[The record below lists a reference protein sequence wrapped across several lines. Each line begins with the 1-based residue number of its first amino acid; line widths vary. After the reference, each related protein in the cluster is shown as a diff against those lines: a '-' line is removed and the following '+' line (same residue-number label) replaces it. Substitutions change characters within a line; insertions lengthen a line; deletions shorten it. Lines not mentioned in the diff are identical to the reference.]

1 MGQYCKLVMVTE
13 ANNNKF
19 YIMEEKNGLIH
30 IEYGRVD
37 SSSTKLTKPVSQ
49 WGSIYREKTKKG
61 YKDVTHLV
69 TEKVVEED
77 ENNDVDEVL
86 AKLDEAKVNAFL
98 DLMQKYTDGL
108 VKNTYSVTY
117 KSVTVEQ
124 VKKAQ
129 DILNEFDDINKNDE
143 KAVNE
148 KLIELYTV
156 IPRRM
161 GRVSDHL
168 LPKLD
173 LDKAL
178 EKEQDNI
185 DAMSSKVQ
193 MYEQEKEN
201 SKQNKD
207 KKEKPK
213 QTMLDVLG
221 LSKMVEIKSNPDLKY
236 LIDQIGGSRRV
247 EGIFELSKPEEDK
260 VFDNWM
266 GKQQNLQTRILIHGT
281 RCSSVLSILKQG
293 LKIRPSGNFQFSG
306 KVYGNGNYFSE
317 VVQKSLNYTGYDND
331 KILLV
336 YEVHTGNPFIYDGWY
351 RGNSFTLDYK
361 NLQQRGFDSTYVKAG
376 NGLLNSEIIAY
387 KEEQCRIK
395 YIIWLK

>member
-1 MGQYCKLVMVTE
+1 MGQYCKLLMVTSE
-13 ANNNKF
+13 NNNKF
-19 YIMEEKNGLIH
+19 YIMEEKNGTLH

-37 SSSTKLTKPVSQ
+37 STSTKLTKPMSE
-49 WGSIYREKTKKG
+49 WSKLYREKTKKG

-69 TEKVVEED
+69 TEKVIDDIEE
-77 ENNDVDEVL
+77 VDDVL

-108 VKNTYSVTY
+108 VKTTYSVTY

-129 DILNEFDDINKNDE
+129 TILDEFDKLDKKNE

-148 KLIELYTV
+148 KLLELYTV
-156 IPRRM
+156 IPRKM
-161 GRVSDHL
+161 ERVQNYL
-168 LPKLD
+168 LPVLD

-185 DAMSSKVQ
+185 DAMSAKVQ
-193 MYEQEKEN
+193 MYEQEKAN
-201 SKQNKD
+201 SKDNKD
-207 KKEKPK
+207 KPVKVK
-213 QTMLDVLG
+213 QTVLDVLG
-221 LSKMVEIKSNPDLKY
+221 LKSMTETKSNKELDY
-236 LIDQIGGSRRV
+236 LINQIGGRTRV
-247 EGIFELSKPEEDK
+247 EGIFELEKPAENK
-260 VFDNWM
+260 TFDTWM
-266 GKQQNLQTRILIHGT
+266 EKQSNKQTRILIHGT

-317 VVQKSLNYTGYDND
+317 VVQKSLGYTGYDND

-336 YEVHTGNPFIYDGWY
+336 YEVHTGNPFVYDGWY

-387 KEEQCRIK
+387 NEEQCRIK
-395 YIIWLK
+395 YIIWLKN

>member
-1 MGQYCKLVMVTE
+1 MGQYCKLLMVTSE
-13 ANNNKF
+13 NNNKF
-19 YIMEEKNGLIH
+19 YIMEEKNGTLH

-37 SSSTKLTKPVSQ
+37 STSTKLTKPMSE
-49 WGSIYREKTKKG
+49 WSKLYREKTKKG

-69 TEKVVEED
+69 TEKVVDEIEE
-77 ENNDVDEVL
+77 VDEVL
-86 AKLDEAKVNAFL
+86 SKLDEAKVNAFL

-129 DILNEFDDINKNDE
+129 AILDEFDKLNKKDE

-148 KLIELYTV
+148 KLLELYTV
-156 IPRRM
+156 IPRKM
-161 GRVSDHL
+161 ERVQNYL
-168 LPKLD
+168 LPVLD

-185 DAMSSKVQ
+185 DAMSAKVQ
-193 MYEQEKEN
+193 MYEQEKAN
-201 SKQNKD
+201 SKDNKD
-207 KKEKPK
+207 KPVKVK
-213 QTMLDVLG
+213 QTVLDVLG
-221 LSKMVEIKSNPDLKY
+221 LKSMTEIKSNKELDY
-236 LIDQIGGSRRV
+236 LVNQVGGRTRI
-247 EGIFELSKPEEDK
+247 EGIFELEKPAENKTFDTWMSKQK
-260 VFDNWM
+260 NV
-266 GKQQNLQTRILIHGT
+266 QTRTLIHGT

-317 VVQKSLNYTGYDND
+317 VVQKSLGYTGYDND

-336 YEVHTGNPFIYDGWY
+336 YEVHTGNPFVYDGWY

-387 KEEQCRIK
+387 NEEQCRIK
-395 YIIWLK
+395 YIIWLKN

>member
-1 MGQYCKLVMVTE
+1 MGQYCKLLMVTSE
-13 ANNNKF
+13 NNNKF
-19 YIMEEKNGLIH
+19 YIMEEKNGTLH

-37 SSSTKLTKPVSQ
+37 STSTKLTKPMSE
-49 WGSIYREKTKKG
+49 WSKLYREKTKKG
-61 YKDVTHLV
+61 YKDITHLV
-69 TEKVVEED
+69 TEKVVDEIEE
-77 ENNDVDEVL
+77 VDDVL

-108 VKNTYSVTY
+108 VKTTYSVTY

-129 DILNEFDDINKNDE
+129 TILDEFDKLDKKNE

-148 KLIELYTV
+148 KLLELYTV
-156 IPRRM
+156 IPRKM
-161 GRVSDHL
+161 EKVQYYL
-168 LPKLD
+168 LPVLD

-185 DAMSSKVQ
+185 DAMYAKVQ
-193 MYEQEKEN
+193 MYEQEKAN
-201 SKQNKD
+201 SKDNKD
-207 KKEKPK
+207 RPVKVR
-213 QTMLDVLG
+213 QTVLDVLG
-221 LSKMVEIKSNPDLKY
+221 LKSMTEIKSNKELDY
-236 LIDQIGGSRRV
+236 LITQIGGRTRV
-247 EGIFELSKPEEDK
+247 EGIFELEKPVENK
-260 VFDNWM
+260 TFDTWM
-266 GKQQNLQTRILIHGT
+266 EKQSNKQTRILIHGT

-317 VVQKSLNYTGYDND
+317 VVQKSLGYTGYDND

-336 YEVHTGNPFIYDGWY
+336 YEVHTGNPFVYDGWY
-351 RGNSFTLDYK
+351 RGNSFPLDYT

-387 KEEQCRIK
+387 NEEQCRIK
-395 YIIWLK
+395 YIIWLKN

>member
-13 ANNNKF
+13 QNNNKF
-19 YIMEEKNGLIH
+19 YVMQEKDGMLH

-37 SSSTKLTKPVSQ
+37 SSSTKLTKSMSQ
-49 WGSIYREKTKKG
+49 WASIYREKTKKG

-69 TEKVVEED
+69 TEKVEED
-77 ENNDVDEVL
+77 TEDTIEAVL
-86 AKLDEAKVNAFL
+86 AKLDSTKVNTFL
-98 DLMQKYTDGL
+98 ELMQKYTDGL

-117 KSVTVEQ
+117 KSVTIEQ

-129 DILNEFDDINKNDE
+129 AILDDFENINKTDE
-143 KAVNE
+143 KTVNE

-156 IPRRM
+156 IPRKM
-161 GRVSDHL
+161 GRVSAYL
-168 LPKLD
+168 LPVLN

-185 DAMSSKVQ
+185 DAMSSQVQ

-207 KKEKPK
+207 IKEKPK
-213 QTMLDVLG
+213 QQTMLDVLG
-221 LSKMVEIKSNPDLKY
+221 LGKMIETKSNSELKY

-247 EGIFELSKPEEDK
+247 ECIFELNKPTEDTSFEAWVK
-260 VFDNWM
+260 
-266 GKQQNLQTRILIHGT
+266 KQKNTQTRTLIHGT
-281 RCSSVLSILKQG
+281 RCSSVLSILTQG

-306 KVYGNGNYFSE
+306 KVYGQGNYFSE
-317 VVQKSLNYTGYDND
+317 VVSKSLGYTGYDND

-351 RGNSFTLDYK
+351 RGNSFTLNYQE
-361 NLQQRGFDSTYVKAG
+361 LQKRGFDSTYVKAG

>member
-1 MGQYCKLVMVTE
+1 MVTE

-19 YIMEEKNGLIH
+19 YVMEEKAGVIQ

-37 SSSTKLTKPVSQ
+37 STSTKLTKPLSQ
-49 WGSIYREKTKKG
+49 WNSIYKEKTKKG
-61 YKDVTHLV
+61 YKDVTDLV
-69 TEKVVEED
+69 TEKVVET
-77 ENNDVDEVL
+77 DEVDDTEVL
-86 AKLDEAKVNAFL
+86 SKLDEAKVNAFL

-129 DILNEFDDINKNDE
+129 AILDEFDKINKKNE
-143 KAVNE
+143 KLVNE

-156 IPRRM
+156 IPRKM
-161 GRVSDHL
+161 GKVQYHL
-168 LPKLD
+168 LPALD

-185 DAMSSKVQ
+185 DAMSAKVQ
-193 MYEQEKEN
+193 MYDQEKAN
-201 SKQNKD
+201 AKKNKT

-213 QTMLDVLG
+213 QTLLDVLG
-221 LSKMVEIKSNPDLKY
+221 LSSMTEIKSNSELKY
-236 LIDQIGGSRRV
+236 LIDQVGGRTKV
-247 EGIFELSKPEEDK
+247 EAIFELSKPEENQI
-260 VFDNWM
+260 FDGWVN
-266 GKQQNLQTRILIHGT
+266 KQSNKQTRTLIHGT

-317 VVQKSLNYTGYDND
+317 VVQKSLGYTGYDND

-336 YEVHTGNPFIYDGWY
+336 YEVHTGNPFVYDGWY
-351 RGNSFTLDYK
+351 RGNSFDLNYK
-361 NLQQRGFDSTYVKAG
+361 ELQKRGFDSTYVKAG

-387 KEEQCRIK
+387 NEEQCRVK
-395 YIIWLK
+395 YIIWLKN

>member
-1 MGQYCKLVMVTE
+1 MSKYCKLVMVTE
-13 ANNNKF
+13 NNNNK
-19 YIMEEKNGLIH
+19 YYVMQEKNGVIE

-37 SSSTKLTKPVSQ
+37 STSTKLTKPLSQ
-49 WGSIYREKTKKG
+49 WNSIYKEKTKKG
-61 YKDVTHLV
+61 YKDVTDLV
-69 TEKVVEED
+69 TEKVVET
-77 ENNDVDEVL
+77 DEVDDTEVL
-86 AKLDEAKVNAFL
+86 SKLDEAKVNAFL

-129 DILNEFDDINKNDE
+129 AILDEFDKLDKKNE
-143 KAVNE
+143 KLVNE

-156 IPRRM
+156 IPRKM
-161 GRVSDHL
+161 GKVQYHL
-168 LPKLD
+168 LPALD

-185 DAMSSKVQ
+185 DAMSAKVQ
-193 MYEQEKEN
+193 MYDQEKAN
-201 SKQNKD
+201 AKKNKT

-213 QTMLDVLG
+213 QTLLDVLG
-221 LSKMVEIKSNPDLKY
+221 LSSMTEIKSNSELKY
-236 LIDQIGGSRRV
+236 LIDQVGGRTKV
-247 EGIFELSKPEEDK
+247 EAIFELNKPEENQIFDGWMDK
-260 VFDNWM
+260 QSN
-266 GKQQNLQTRILIHGT
+266 KQTRTLIHGT

-317 VVQKSLNYTGYDND
+317 VVAKSLNYTGYDND

-336 YEVHTGNPFIYDGWY
+336 YEVHTGNPFVYDGWY
-351 RGNSFTLDYK
+351 RGNSFDLNYK
-361 NLQQRGFDSTYVKAG
+361 ELQKRGFDSTYVKAG

-387 KEEQCRIK
+387 NEEQCRVK
-395 YIIWLK
+395 YIIWLKN

>member
-1 MGQYCKLVMVTE
+1 MVTE
-13 ANNNKF
+13 ANNNKY
-19 YIMEEKNGLIH
+19 YIMEEKAGVIH

-37 SSSTKLTKPVSQ
+37 STSTKLTKPLSQ
-49 WGSIYREKTKKG
+49 WNSIYKEKTKKG
-61 YKDVTHLV
+61 YKDVTDLV
-69 TEKVVEED
+69 TEKVVET
-77 ENNDVDEVL
+77 DEVDDAEVL
-86 AKLDEAKVNAFL
+86 SKLDEAKVNAFL

-129 DILNEFDDINKNDE
+129 TILDEFDKLDKKNE
-143 KAVNE
+143 KLVNE

-156 IPRRM
+156 IPRKM
-161 GRVSDHL
+161 GKVQYHL
-168 LPKLD
+168 LPSLD

-185 DAMSSKVQ
+185 DAMSAKVQ
-193 MYEQEKEN
+193 MYDQEKAN
-201 SKQNKD
+201 AKKNKS

-213 QTMLDVLG
+213 QTLLDVLG
-221 LSKMVEIKSNPDLKY
+221 LSSMTEIKSNSELKY
-236 LIDQIGGSRRV
+236 LIDQVGGRTKV
-247 EGIFELSKPEEDK
+247 EAIFELSKPEENQIFDGWMDK
-260 VFDNWM
+260 QGN
-266 GKQQNLQTRILIHGT
+266 KQTRTLIHGT

-317 VVQKSLNYTGYDND
+317 VVAKSLNYTGYDND

-336 YEVHTGNPFIYDGWY
+336 YEVHTGNPFVYDGWY
-351 RGNSFTLDYK
+351 RGNSFDLNYK
-361 NLQQRGFDSTYVKAG
+361 ELQKRGFDSTYVKAG

-387 KEEQCRIK
+387 NEEQCRVK
-395 YIIWLK
+395 YIIWLKN

>member
-1 MGQYCKLVMVTE
+1 MVTE

-19 YIMEEKNGLIH
+19 YILEEKSGVIH

-37 SSSTKLTKPVSQ
+37 STSTKLTKPLSQ
-49 WGSIYREKTKKG
+49 WNSIYKEKIKKG
-61 YKDVTHLV
+61 YKDVTDLV
-69 TEKVVEED
+69 TEKVTDVEETD
-77 ENNDVDEVL
+77 DTEVL
-86 AKLDEAKVNAFL
+86 SKLDEAKVNAFL

-129 DILNEFDDINKNDE
+129 AILDEFDKLDKKNE
-143 KAVNE
+143 KLVNE

-156 IPRRM
+156 IPRKM
-161 GRVSDHL
+161 GKVQYHL
-168 LPKLD
+168 LPSLD

-185 DAMSSKVQ
+185 DAMSAKVQ
-193 MYEQEKEN
+193 MYDQEKTN
-201 SKQNKD
+201 AKKNKT

-213 QTMLDVLG
+213 QTLLDVLG
-221 LSKMVEIKSNPDLKY
+221 LSNMTEIKSNSEIQY
-236 LIDQIGGSRRV
+236 LIDQVGGRTKV
-247 EGIFELSKPEEDK
+247 EAIFALSKPEEDK
-260 VFDNWM
+260 VFGSWID
-266 GKQQNLQTRILIHGT
+266 KQGNKSTRTLIHGT

-306 KVYGNGNYFSE
+306 KAFGNGCYFSE
-317 VVQKSLNYTGYDND
+317 VVQKSLGYTGYDND

-336 YEVHTGNPFIYDGWY
+336 YEVHTGNPFVYDGWY
-351 RGNSFTLDYK
+351 RGNSFPLEFNELK
-361 NLQQRGFDSTYVKAG
+361 KRGFDSTYVKAG
-376 NGLLNSEIIAY
+376 NGMLNSEIIAY
-387 KEEQCRIK
+387 NENQFRIK
-395 YIIWLK
+395 YILWLKS

>member
-1 MGQYCKLVMVTE
+1 MVTE

-19 YIMEEKNGLIH
+19 YIMEEKAGVIQ

-37 SSSTKLTKPVSQ
+37 STSTKLTKPLSQ
-49 WGSIYREKTKKG
+49 WNSIYKEKTKKG
-61 YKDVTHLV
+61 YKDVTDLV
-69 TEKVVEED
+69 TEKVVET
-77 ENNDVDEVL
+77 DEVDDTEVL
-86 AKLDEAKVNAFL
+86 SKLDEAKVNAFL

-129 DILNEFDDINKNDE
+129 AILDEFDKINKKNE
-143 KAVNE
+143 KLVNE

-156 IPRRM
+156 IPRKM
-161 GRVSDHL
+161 GKVQYHL
-168 LPKLD
+168 LPALD

-185 DAMSSKVQ
+185 DAMSAKVQ
-193 MYEQEKEN
+193 MYDQEKAN
-201 SKQNKD
+201 AKKNKT

-213 QTMLDVLG
+213 QTLLDVLG
-221 LSKMVEIKSNPDLKY
+221 LSSMTEIKSNSELKY
-236 LIDQIGGSRRV
+236 LIDQVGGRTKV
-247 EGIFELSKPEEDK
+247 EAIFELSKPEENQI
-260 VFDNWM
+260 FDGWVN
-266 GKQQNLQTRILIHGT
+266 KQSNKQTRTLIHGT

-317 VVQKSLNYTGYDND
+317 VVQKSLGYTGYDND

-336 YEVHTGNPFIYDGWY
+336 YEVHTGNPFVYDGWY
-351 RGNSFTLDYK
+351 RGNSFDLNYK
-361 NLQQRGFDSTYVKAG
+361 ELQKRGFDSTYVKAG

-387 KEEQCRIK
+387 NEEQCRVK
-395 YIIWLK
+395 YIIWLKN

>member
-1 MGQYCKLVMVTE
+1 
-13 ANNNKF
+13 
-19 YIMEEKNGLIH
+19 MEEKNGTLH

-37 SSSTKLTKPVSQ
+37 STSTKLTKPMSE
-49 WGSIYREKTKKG
+49 WSKLYREKTKKG

-69 TEKVVEED
+69 TEKVVDEIEE
-77 ENNDVDEVL
+77 VDEVL
-86 AKLDEAKVNAFL
+86 SKLDEAKVNAFL

-129 DILNEFDDINKNDE
+129 AILDEFDKLNKKDE

-148 KLIELYTV
+148 KLLELYTV
-156 IPRRM
+156 IPRKM
-161 GRVSDHL
+161 ERVQNYL
-168 LPKLD
+168 LPVLD

-185 DAMSSKVQ
+185 DAMSAKVQ
-193 MYEQEKEN
+193 MYEQEKAN
-201 SKQNKD
+201 SKDNKD
-207 KKEKPK
+207 KPVKVK
-213 QTMLDVLG
+213 QTVLDVLG
-221 LSKMVEIKSNPDLKY
+221 LKSMTEIKSNKELDY
-236 LIDQIGGSRRV
+236 LVNQVGGRTRI
-247 EGIFELSKPEEDK
+247 EGIFELEKPAENKTFDTWMSKQK
-260 VFDNWM
+260 NV
-266 GKQQNLQTRILIHGT
+266 QTRTLIHGT

-317 VVQKSLNYTGYDND
+317 VVQKSLGYTGYDND

-336 YEVHTGNPFIYDGWY
+336 YEVHTGNPFVYDGWY

-387 KEEQCRIK
+387 NEEQCRIK
-395 YIIWLK
+395 YIIWLKN

>member
-1 MGQYCKLVMVTE
+1 MGQYCKLLMVTSE
-13 ANNNKF
+13 NNNKF
-19 YIMEEKNGLIH
+19 YIMEEKNGTLH

-37 SSSTKLTKPVSQ
+37 STSTKLTKPMSE
-49 WGSIYREKTKKG
+49 WSKLYREKTKKG
-61 YKDVTHLV
+61 YKDVTHLI
-69 TEKVVEED
+69 TEKVIDDIEE
-77 ENNDVDEVL
+77 VDDVL

-108 VKNTYSVTY
+108 VKTTYSVTY

-129 DILNEFDDINKNDE
+129 TILDEFDKLDKKNE

-148 KLIELYTV
+148 KLLELYTV
-156 IPRRM
+156 IPRKM
-161 GRVSDHL
+161 EKVQYYL
-168 LPKLD
+168 LPVLD

-185 DAMSSKVQ
+185 DAMYAKVQ
-193 MYEQEKEN
+193 MYEQEKAN
-201 SKQNKD
+201 SKDNKD
-207 KKEKPK
+207 RPVKVR
-213 QTMLDVLG
+213 QTVLDVLG
-221 LSKMVEIKSNPDLKY
+221 LKSMTEIKSNKELDY
-236 LIDQIGGSRRV
+236 LITQIGGRTRV
-247 EGIFELSKPEEDK
+247 EGIFELEKPVENK
-260 VFDNWM
+260 TFDTWM
-266 GKQQNLQTRILIHGT
+266 EKQSNKQTRILIHGT

-317 VVQKSLNYTGYDND
+317 VVQKSLGYTGYDND

-336 YEVHTGNPFIYDGWY
+336 YEVHTGNPFVYDGWY
-351 RGNSFTLDYK
+351 RGNSFPLDYT

-387 KEEQCRIK
+387 NEEQCRIK
-395 YIIWLK
+395 YIIWLKN

>member
-1 MGQYCKLVMVTE
+1 MVTE
-13 ANNNKF
+13 ANNNK
-19 YIMEEKNGLIH
+19 YYSMTEKNGVIE

-37 SSSTKLTKPVSQ
+37 STSTKLTKPLSQ
-49 WGSIYREKTKKG
+49 WNSIYKEKTKKG
-61 YKDVTHLV
+61 YKDVTDLV
-69 TEKVVEED
+69 TEKVAET
-77 ENNDVDEVL
+77 DEVDDTEVL
-86 AKLDEAKVNAFL
+86 SKLDEVKVNAFL

-129 DILNEFDDINKNDE
+129 VILDEFDKLDKKNE
-143 KAVNE
+143 KLVNE

-156 IPRRM
+156 IPRKM
-161 GRVSDHL
+161 GKVQYHL
-168 LPKLD
+168 LPALD

-185 DAMSSKVQ
+185 DAMSAKVQ
-193 MYEQEKEN
+193 MYDQEKAN
-201 SKQNKD
+201 AKKNKS

-213 QTMLDVLG
+213 QTLLDVLG
-221 LSKMVEIKSNPDLKY
+221 LSSMTEIKSNSELKY
-236 LIDQIGGSRRV
+236 LIDQVGGRTKV
-247 EGIFELSKPEEDK
+247 EAIFELNKPEENK
-260 VFDNWM
+260 VFDGWID
-266 GKQQNLQTRILIHGT
+266 KQGNKQTRTLIHGT

-317 VVQKSLNYTGYDND
+317 VVAKSLNYTGYDND

-336 YEVHTGNPFIYDGWY
+336 YEVHTGNPFVYDGWY
-351 RGNSFTLDYK
+351 RGNSFDLNYK
-361 NLQQRGFDSTYVKAG
+361 ELQKRGFDSTYVKAG
-376 NGLLNSEIIAY
+376 NGLLNSEIITY
-387 KEEQCRIK
+387 NEEQCRVK
-395 YIIWLK
+395 YIIWLKN

>member
-1 MGQYCKLVMVTE
+1 MQ
-13 ANNNKF
+13 
-19 YIMEEKNGLIH
+19 EKNGVIE

-37 SSSTKLTKPVSQ
+37 STSTKLTKPLSQ
-49 WGSIYREKTKKG
+49 WNSIYKEKTKKG
-61 YKDVTHLV
+61 YKDVTDLV
-69 TEKVVEED
+69 TEKVVET
-77 ENNDVDEVL
+77 DEVDDTEVL
-86 AKLDEAKVNAFL
+86 SKLDEAKVNAFL

-129 DILNEFDDINKNDE
+129 AILDEFDKLDKKNE
-143 KAVNE
+143 KLVNE

-156 IPRRM
+156 IPRKM
-161 GRVSDHL
+161 GKVQYHL
-168 LPKLD
+168 LPALD

-185 DAMSSKVQ
+185 DAMSAKVQ
-193 MYEQEKEN
+193 MYDQEKAN
-201 SKQNKD
+201 AKKNKT

-213 QTMLDVLG
+213 QTLLDVLG
-221 LSKMVEIKSNPDLKY
+221 LSSMTEIKSNSELKY
-236 LIDQIGGSRRV
+236 LIDQVGGRTKV
-247 EGIFELSKPEEDK
+247 EAIFELNKPEENQIFDGWMDK
-260 VFDNWM
+260 QSN
-266 GKQQNLQTRILIHGT
+266 KQTRTLIHGT

-317 VVQKSLNYTGYDND
+317 VVAKSLNYTGYDND

-336 YEVHTGNPFIYDGWY
+336 YEVHTGNPFVYDGWY
-351 RGNSFTLDYK
+351 RGNSFDLNYK
-361 NLQQRGFDSTYVKAG
+361 ELQKRGFDSTYVKAG

-387 KEEQCRIK
+387 NEEQCRVK
-395 YIIWLK
+395 YIIWLKN

>member
-1 MGQYCKLVMVTE
+1 MGKFCKLVMVTE
-13 ANNNKF
+13 NNNNK
-19 YIMEEKNGLIH
+19 YYSMTEKNGVIE

-37 SSSTKLTKPVSQ
+37 STSTKLTKPISQ
-49 WGSIYREKTKKG
+49 WNSIYKEKTKKG
-61 YKDVTHLV
+61 YKDVTDLV
-69 TEKVVEED
+69 TEKVVGAEAD
-77 ENNDVDEVL
+77 DVEVL
-86 AKLDEAKVNAFL
+86 SKLDEAKVNAFL

-129 DILNEFDDINKNDE
+129 VILDEFDKLDKKNE
-143 KAVNE
+143 KLVNE

-156 IPRRM
+156 IPRKM
-161 GRVSDHL
+161 GKVQYHL
-168 LPKLD
+168 LPTLD

-185 DAMSSKVQ
+185 DAMSAKVQ
-193 MYEQEKEN
+193 MYDQEKTN
-201 SKQNKD
+201 AKKNQT

-213 QTMLDVLG
+213 QTLLDVLG
-221 LSKMVEIKSNPDLKY
+221 LSNMTETKSNSEIQY
-236 LIDQIGGSRRV
+236 LIDQVRGGTKV
-247 EGIFELSKPEEDK
+247 EAIFSLSKPEEDK
-260 VFDNWM
+260 IFEDWIN
-266 GKQQNLQTRILIHGT
+266 KQGNKQTRVLIHGT

-306 KVYGNGNYFSE
+306 KVYGNGNYYSE
-317 VVQKSLNYTGYDND
+317 VVSKSLNYTGYDND

-351 RGNSFTLDYK
+351 RGNSFELNYK
-361 NLQQRGFDSTYVKAG
+361 ELQKRGFDSTYVKAG

-387 KEEQCRIK
+387 NENQCKIK
-395 YIIWLK
+395 YIIWLKQ

>member
-1 MGQYCKLVMVTE
+1 MGKFCKLVMVTE
-13 ANNNKF
+13 NNNNK
-19 YIMEEKNGLIH
+19 YYSMTEKNGVIE

-37 SSSTKLTKPVSQ
+37 STSTKLTKPLSQ
-49 WGSIYREKTKKG
+49 WNSIYKEKTKKG
-61 YKDVTHLV
+61 YKDVTDLV
-69 TEKVVEED
+69 TEKVVET
-77 ENNDVDEVL
+77 DEVDDAEVL
-86 AKLDEAKVNAFL
+86 SKLDEAKVNVFL

-129 DILNEFDDINKNDE
+129 AILDEFDKLDKKNE
-143 KAVNE
+143 KLVNE

-156 IPRRM
+156 IPRKM
-161 GRVSDHL
+161 GKVQYHL
-168 LPKLD
+168 LPALD

-185 DAMSSKVQ
+185 DAMSAKVQ
-193 MYEQEKEN
+193 MYDQEKAN
-201 SKQNKD
+201 AKKNKS

-213 QTMLDVLG
+213 QTLLDVLG
-221 LSKMVEIKSNPDLKY
+221 LSSMTEIKSNSELKY
-236 LIDQIGGSRRV
+236 LIDQVGGRTKV
-247 EGIFELSKPEEDK
+247 EAIFELNKPEENQI
-260 VFDNWM
+260 FDGWM
-266 GKQQNLQTRILIHGT
+266 NKQTNKQTRTLIHGT

-317 VVQKSLNYTGYDND
+317 VVQKSLGYTGYDND

-336 YEVHTGNPFIYDGWY
+336 YEVHTGNPFVYDGWY
-351 RGNSFTLDYK
+351 RGNSFDLNYK
-361 NLQQRGFDSTYVKAG
+361 ELQKRGFDSTYVKAG

-387 KEEQCRIK
+387 NEEQCRVK
-395 YIIWLK
+395 YIIWLKN

>member
-1 MGQYCKLVMVTE
+1 
-13 ANNNKF
+13 
-19 YIMEEKNGLIH
+19 MEEKNGTLH

-37 SSSTKLTKPVSQ
+37 STSTKLTKPMSE
-49 WGSIYREKTKKG
+49 WSKLYREKTKKG

-69 TEKVVEED
+69 TEKVVDEIEE
-77 ENNDVDEVL
+77 VDEVL

-129 DILNEFDDINKNDE
+129 AILDEFDKLNKKDE

-148 KLIELYTV
+148 KLLELYTV
-156 IPRRM
+156 IPRKM
-161 GRVSDHL
+161 ERVQNYL
-168 LPKLD
+168 LPVLD

-185 DAMSSKVQ
+185 DAMSAKVQ
-193 MYEQEKEN
+193 MYEQEKAN
-201 SKQNKD
+201 SKDNKD
-207 KKEKPK
+207 KPVKVK
-213 QTMLDVLG
+213 QTVLDVLG
-221 LSKMVEIKSNPDLKY
+221 LKSMTEIKSNKELDY
-236 LIDQIGGSRRV
+236 LVNQVGGRTRI
-247 EGIFELSKPEEDK
+247 EGIFELEKPAENKTFDTWMSKQK
-260 VFDNWM
+260 NV
-266 GKQQNLQTRILIHGT
+266 QTRTLIHGT

-317 VVQKSLNYTGYDND
+317 VVQKSLGYTGYDND

-336 YEVHTGNPFIYDGWY
+336 YEVHTGNPFVYDGWY

-387 KEEQCRIK
+387 NEEQCRIK
-395 YIIWLK
+395 YIIWLKN

>member
-1 MGQYCKLVMVTE
+1 MVTE
-13 ANNNKF
+13 NNNNK
-19 YIMEEKNGLIH
+19 YYSMTEKNGVIE

-37 SSSTKLTKPVSQ
+37 STSTKLTKPLSQ
-49 WGSIYREKTKKG
+49 WNSIYKEKTKKG
-61 YKDVTHLV
+61 YKDVTDLV
-69 TEKVVEED
+69 TEKVVET
-77 ENNDVDEVL
+77 DEVDDAEVL
-86 AKLDEAKVNAFL
+86 SKLDEAKVNVFL

-129 DILNEFDDINKNDE
+129 AILDEFDKLDKKNE
-143 KAVNE
+143 KLVNE

-156 IPRRM
+156 IPRKM
-161 GRVSDHL
+161 GKVQYHL
-168 LPKLD
+168 LPALD

-185 DAMSSKVQ
+185 DAMSAKVQ
-193 MYEQEKEN
+193 MYDQEKAN
-201 SKQNKD
+201 AKKNKS

-213 QTMLDVLG
+213 QTLLDVLG
-221 LSKMVEIKSNPDLKY
+221 LSSMTEIKSNSELKY
-236 LIDQIGGSRRV
+236 LIDQVGGRTKV
-247 EGIFELSKPEEDK
+247 EAIFELNKPEENQI
-260 VFDNWM
+260 FDGWM
-266 GKQQNLQTRILIHGT
+266 NKQTNKQTRTLIHGT

-317 VVQKSLNYTGYDND
+317 VVQKSLGYTGYDND

-336 YEVHTGNPFIYDGWY
+336 YEVHTGNPFVYDGWY
-351 RGNSFTLDYK
+351 RGNSFDLNYK
-361 NLQQRGFDSTYVKAG
+361 ELQKRGFDSTYVKAG

-387 KEEQCRIK
+387 NEEQCRVK
-395 YIIWLK
+395 YIIWLKN

>member
-1 MGQYCKLVMVTE
+1 MGQYCKLLMVTSE
-13 ANNNKF
+13 NNNKF
-19 YIMEEKNGLIH
+19 YIMEEKNGTLH

-37 SSSTKLTKPVSQ
+37 STSTKLTKPMSE
-49 WGSIYREKTKKG
+49 WSKLYREKTKKG

-69 TEKVVEED
+69 TEKVVDEIEEVD
-77 ENNDVDEVL
+77 DVL
-86 AKLDEAKVNAFL
+86 TKLDEAKVNAFL

-108 VKNTYSVTY
+108 VKTTYSVTY

-129 DILNEFDDINKNDE
+129 TILDEFDKLDKKNE

-148 KLIELYTV
+148 KLLELYTV
-156 IPRRM
+156 IPRKM
-161 GRVSDHL
+161 ERVQNYL
-168 LPKLD
+168 LPVLD

-185 DAMSSKVQ
+185 DAMSAKVQ
-193 MYEQEKEN
+193 MYEQEKAN
-201 SKQNKD
+201 SKDNKD
-207 KKEKPK
+207 KPVKVK
-213 QTMLDVLG
+213 QTVLDVLG
-221 LSKMVEIKSNPDLKY
+221 LKSMTETKSNKELDY
-236 LIDQIGGSRRV
+236 LINQIGGRTRV
-247 EGIFELSKPEEDK
+247 EGIFELEKPAENK
-260 VFDNWM
+260 TFDTWM
-266 GKQQNLQTRILIHGT
+266 EKQSNKQTRILIHGT
-281 RCSSVLSILKQG
+281 RCSSVLSILQQG

-317 VVQKSLNYTGYDND
+317 VVQKSLGYTGYDND

-336 YEVHTGNPFIYDGWY
+336 YEVHTGNPFVYDGWY

-387 KEEQCRIK
+387 NEEQCRIK
-395 YIIWLK
+395 YIIWLKN

>member
-1 MGQYCKLVMVTE
+1 MVTE

-19 YIMEEKNGLIH
+19 YIMEEKSGVIQ

-37 SSSTKLTKPVSQ
+37 STSTKLTKPLSQ
-49 WGSIYREKTKKG
+49 WNSIYKEKTKKG
-61 YKDVTHLV
+61 YKDVTDLV
-69 TEKVVEED
+69 TEKVVET
-77 ENNDVDEVL
+77 DEVDDAEVL
-86 AKLDEAKVNAFL
+86 SKLDEAKVNAFL

-129 DILNEFDDINKNDE
+129 AILDEFDKLDKKNE
-143 KAVNE
+143 KLVNE

-156 IPRRM
+156 IPLKM
-161 GRVSDHL
+161 GKVQYHL
-168 LPKLD
+168 LPALD

-185 DAMSSKVQ
+185 DAMSAKVQ
-193 MYEQEKEN
+193 MYDQEKAN
-201 SKQNKD
+201 AKKNKS

-213 QTMLDVLG
+213 QTLLDVLG
-221 LSKMVEIKSNPDLKY
+221 LSSMTEIKSNSELKY
-236 LIDQIGGSRRV
+236 LIDQVGGRTKV
-247 EGIFELSKPEEDK
+247 EAIFELSKPEENQIFDGWMDK
-260 VFDNWM
+260 QGN
-266 GKQQNLQTRILIHGT
+266 KQTRTLIHGT

-317 VVQKSLNYTGYDND
+317 VVAKSLNYTGYDND

-336 YEVHTGNPFIYDGWY
+336 YEVHTGNPFVYDGWY
-351 RGNSFTLDYK
+351 RGNSFDLNYK
-361 NLQQRGFDSTYVKAG
+361 ELQKRGFDSTYVKAG

-387 KEEQCRIK
+387 NEEQCRVK
-395 YIIWLK
+395 YIIWLKN